1 MFAFLLSHDVDTAG
15 GQRNCL
21 RLAEQEMRMGF
32 RSSFNFVPE
41 RYRVSEELRK
51 GLVERGFE
59 VAVHGLLHDGRLFL
73 SRRTFRERA
82 ARINRYLREW
92 GSVGFHAPSMQ
103 RNLEWILDLEIEYDQ
118 STFDTDPFEPEPEG
132 VSTVFPFW
140 VGGGAGERG
149 YVELPYTL
157 PQDHCLFILMKERS
171 NEIWKRKLDWV
182 AEVGGVA
189 LLKTHPDYMDF
200 DADRSPRGERYRADL
215 YLHFLEYA
223 RTVYKDRFW
232 HVVPRELARYWRK
245 EMVLNR

>member
-1 MFAFLLSHDVDTAG
+1 
-15 GQRNCL
+15 
-21 RLAEQEMRMGF
+21 MGF

-51 GLVERGFE
+51 SLVERGFE

-140 VGGGAGERG
+140 VGGGSEGRG

-157 PQDHCLFILMKERS
+157 PQDHCLFILMKERG

-200 DADRSPRGERYRADL
+200 DADRSPKGERYRADL
-215 YLHFLEYA
+215 YLDFLEYA
-223 RTVYKDRFW
+223 RTVYKNRFW

-245 EMVLNR
+245 EMVLNQ